1 VLRGKVYHNTYM
13 KRLDG
18 LSNGWVINLLNI
30 NKKIVIP
37 AKVLLKGK
45 LSKNL
50 SRKIEFLCLD
60 VSRINTINLSQI
72 RIHQEPKTHQ
82 LKG

>member
-1 VLRGKVYHNTYM
+1 LG
-13 KRLDG
+13 D
-18 LSNGWVINLLNI
+18 NLLNI
-30 NKKIVIP
+30 NKKSVIP

-50 SRKIEFLCLD
+50 SRKIEFLCLH
-60 VSRINTINLSQI
+60 VSRVNLANLSQI
-72 RIHQEPKTHQ
+72 SIHQKSATHQ

>member
-1 VLRGKVYHNTYM
+1 M

-18 LSNGWVINLLNI
+18 LSNGQVDNLLNI
-30 NKKIVIP
+30 NKKSVIP

-50 SRKIEFLCLD
+50 IRKIEFLCLH
-60 VSRINTINLSQI
+60 VSRINIISLSQI
-72 RIHQEPKTHQ
+72 HIHQKTTTHQ
-82 LKG
+82 KKG

>member
-1 VLRGKVYHNTYM
+1 M
-13 KRLDG
+13 KRLVG
-18 LSNGWVINLLNI
+18 LSNGWADNLLNI
-30 NKKIVIP
+30 NKKSVIP

-50 SRKIEFLCLD
+50 SRKIESLCLD
-60 VSRINTINLSQI
+60 VFRISIACLSQI
-72 RIHQEPKTHQ
+72 RIHQKPATHQ

>member
-1 VLRGKVYHNTYM
+1 
-13 KRLDG
+13 
-18 LSNGWVINLLNI
+18 LLNI
-30 NKKIVIP
+30 NKKSVIP

-50 SRKIEFLCLD
+50 SRKTGFLYMH
-60 VSRINTINLSQI
+60 VSRINIASMSQI
-72 RIHQEPKTHQ
+72 QIHQKPATHQ

>member
-1 VLRGKVYHNTYM
+1 M

-18 LSNGWVINLLNI
+18 LSNEWVDNLLNI
-30 NKKIVIP
+30 NKKRAIP

-50 SRKIEFLCLD
+50 SRKIEFLCLH
-60 VSRINTINLSQI
+60 VSRIISISLSQI
-72 RIHQEPKTHQ
+72 HIHQKPTTHKPK
-82 LKG
+82 G

>member
-1 VLRGKVYHNTYM
+1 M
-13 KRLDG
+13 KRLVG
-18 LSNGWVINLLNI
+18 LSNGWTYNLLNI
-30 NKKIVIP
+30 NKKGVIP

-50 SRKIEFLCLD
+50 NRKIESLCLH
-60 VSRINTINLSQI
+60 VSRINIASFSQI
-72 RIHQEPKTHQ
+72 RFYQKPATHQ

>member
-13 KRLDG
+13 KRLVG
-18 LSNGWVINLLNI
+18 LSNGWVDNLLNI
-30 NKKIVIP
+30 NKKSVIP
-37 AKVLLKGK
+37 TKVLLKGK

-50 SRKIEFLCLD
+50 SRKNEFLCLH
-60 VSRINTINLSQI
+60 VSRINIISLSQI
-72 RIHQEPKTHQ
+72 PIHPKPPTHQ